1 MHNSDLA
8 SQGIRCLLQLA
19 GSPPAGARALDVAR
33 AEGISPEALEPVL
46 AALEER
52 GLVSSGE
59 SGRYRLARPPG
70 EIHVRAAWT
79 ALGGHGRVAGI
90 RGGITI
96 AHLLAL
102 ESRAFSSER
111 VAHAA

>member
-1 MHNSDLA
+1 MQKSDLPA
-8 SQGIRCLLQLA
+8 HGIRCLLQLA
-19 GSPPAGARALDVAR
+19 GSSAAGVRLLDVAR
-33 AEGISPEALEPVL
+33 AEGLSPEALEPVF

-52 GLVSSGE
+52 GLVSGGE

-70 EIHVRAAWT
+70 EIRVRAAWT
-79 ALGGHGRVAGI
+79 ALGGHGHLGGI
-90 RGGITI
+90 RGGVTL

-102 ESRAFSSER
+102 ESRAFSSEG